1 MTYQSTRSITE
12 ILKYHI
18 MLLTIK
24 VKTHRRLA
32 HRPRV
37 SSCALTLNEA
47 VPAGHVTTDGASL
60 IHHII
65 IIYSSVSSSDEI

>member
-1 MTYQSTRSITE
+1 
-12 ILKYHI
+12 

-60 IHHII
+60 IHPPSLIHHII